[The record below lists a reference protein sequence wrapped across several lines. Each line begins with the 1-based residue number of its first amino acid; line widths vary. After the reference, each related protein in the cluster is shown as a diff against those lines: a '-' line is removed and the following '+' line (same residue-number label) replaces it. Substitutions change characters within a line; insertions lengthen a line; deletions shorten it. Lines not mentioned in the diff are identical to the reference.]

1 MCSYHD
7 TGGKVKKMQGIHGQN
22 LIVLLCVFVLFGW
35 YIFPGAAA
43 LCDGPPKSQSLIL
56 FSGGC
61 DRTLPGLPCTQGFM
75 FPAQPSPGGDFPT
88 QYSLDFGDGS
98 PPYVGPFDGVTHTY
112 RDPGLFTLKFM
123 AGTQCDLWRQDTF
136 TLNISVPENY
146 TPAIPACSP
155 ILPVAGFTSTPTSG
169 VAPLA
174 VRFTS
179 TSANSNAYSW
189 SFGDGGTSP
198 AQNPLH
204 TYVTPGTYSVSLV
217 ARDSCSG
224 AASSSGMS
232 TPIIVSEPVATLSVT
247 STPPGATIFI
257 DNVMRGVTP
266 ATFSDSVT
274 GSHILTIRKEGYEEY
289 TKNILVEPASPVT
302 IVAGLSKSVSG
313 QASPVPPATGSI
325 AITSVPSGAVVTLD
339 GRMRDVTPVSIAD
352 IVPGNH
358 EIMLSLK
365 GYDDWIGI
373 LAVGSGHTSEIN
385 AFLVVSKEPLN
396 DAGSV
401 AVATDPGGADIYI
414 DGVFKGV
421 SPVTVPGL
429 SNGTH
434 LILVTLKEY
443 ENISANI
450 TITGGQT
457 QKFTPGLQKMFR
469 LSTIDLLLAVGAFV
483 MVVVIALVVMFRKV
497 PGK

>member
-1 MCSYHD
+1 
-7 TGGKVKKMQGIHGQN
+7 
-22 LIVLLCVFVLFGW
+22 
-35 YIFPGAAA
+35 
-43 LCDGPPKSQSLIL
+43 
-56 FSGGC
+56 
-61 DRTLPGLPCTQGFM
+61 
-75 FPAQPSPGGDFPT
+75 
-88 QYSLDFGDGS
+88 
-98 PPYVGPFDGVTHTY
+98 
-112 RDPGLFTLKFM
+112 
-123 AGTQCDLWRQDTF
+123 
-136 TLNISVPENY
+136 
-146 TPAIPACSP
+146 
-155 ILPVAGFTSTPTSG
+155 
-169 VAPLA
+169 
-174 VRFTS
+174 
-179 TSANSNAYSW
+179 
-189 SFGDGGTSP
+189 
-198 AQNPLH
+198 
-204 TYVTPGTYSVSLV
+204 
-217 ARDSCSG
+217 
-224 AASSSGMS
+224 MS

-289 TKNILVEPASPVT
+289 TKNILVEPALPVT

-313 QASPVPPATGSI
+313 QASQAPPATGSI

-339 GRMRDVTPVSIAD
+339 GRMRDVTPVTIAD
-352 IVPGNH
+352 TVPGNH

-396 DAGSV
+396 DTGAV
-401 AVATDPGGADIYI
+401 AVATDPGGAEIYI

-429 SNGTH
+429 PNGTH

-457 QKFTPGLQKMFR
+457 QKFAPGMQKMFR
-469 LSTIDLLLAVGAFV
+469 LSTIDLLLAVGAV
-483 MVVVIALVVMFRKV
+483 VRVVVIALVVMFRKV